1 MKMSCIRHGLALAAV
16 LALMSSGALAAG
28 EPRALSETELSDVY
42 GRGLSDPALSA
53 LGALTASEQ
62 SGSALSSQAA
72 AESLA
77 AFGGMSADGLQNIDR
92 QLAQQ
97 HLLQSGTTTLQ
108 ATLQVT
114 STMAAIG
121 ASLAPIASVVTLP
134 VLPIPF
140 LFALPTLNAIQNKH

>member
-1 MKMSCIRHGLALAAV
+1 MKMSCIPHGLVLAAV
-16 LALMSSGALAAG
+16 LALTSSGAFAAG
-28 EPRALSETELSDVY
+28 ELRALSETEMSDVY

-53 LGALTASEQ
+53 LGALTTAEQ

-77 AFGGMSADGLQNIDR
+77 AFGGLSADGLQNIDR

-97 HLLQSGTTTLQ
+97 HLLQSGTTTIQ

-114 STMAAIG
+114 STMAALG

-140 LFALPTLNAIQNKH
+140 LFAAPTLNAIQNKH